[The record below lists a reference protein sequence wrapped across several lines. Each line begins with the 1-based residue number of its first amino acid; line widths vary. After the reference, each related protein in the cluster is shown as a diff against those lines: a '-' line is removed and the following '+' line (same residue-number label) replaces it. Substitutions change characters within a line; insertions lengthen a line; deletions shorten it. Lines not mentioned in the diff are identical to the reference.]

1 MTRARKYSGKTV
13 DEATEIA
20 LAELDAELEDVEIRV
35 INTGRSGILGFGGE
49 PAEIEVTAP
58 GEGGSS
64 YDDDYEDVE
73 EDSQEASA
81 DSSASSDSEDTASR
95 SRSRSRNRNR
105 NRGRGR
111 GRGRGDDER
120 GEDKQ
125 QPEAV
130 ESSSA
135 GSDQREESNE
145 EEAPSRGRRGQR
157 GGRGRGGRNGRSSE
171 RSSSDD
177 RDDRPA
183 RSERSERPARA
194 ERPARSARHERE
206 DRPDRSEQ
214 NNDSQPIIREKDEEA
229 EQLVSE
235 LIDYFLGAMG
245 VVADTY
251 IREDDEEGSMTFE
264 IEGQDA
270 GLLIGRRGE
279 TLQALQFL
287 IRMVTNRQLGRK
299 AYVVIDIE
307 DYRERRV
314 QMLRRLAR
322 RTAGRVGS
330 SGREDSLEP
339 MSPAERRI
347 VHMALAGHP
356 EVRTE
361 SEGEGNQRRVVIFPN
376 D

>member
-1 MTRARKYSGKTV
+1 MTRARKFSGKTV

-35 INTGRSGILGFGGE
+35 VSPGRSGILGLGGQ
-49 PAEIEVTAP
+49 PAEIEIVLLAD
-58 GEGGSS
+58 GGSS
-64 YDDDYEDVE
+64 FSDDDPDDVE
-73 EDSQEASA
+73 DSVE
-81 DSSASSDSEDTASR
+81 SSAAPSDESGPEADAPR
-95 SRSRSRNRNR
+95 SGGRTRSRNR

-111 GRGRGDDER
+111 GRGRNDSDRDENQQVEASAEATEAPSSD
-120 GEDKQ
+120 GS
-125 QPEAV
+125 QPESD
-130 ESSSA
+130 SSGDETS
-135 GSDQREESNE
+135 GGRRGGRGVRRSDRSRSDQREDTSD
-145 EEAPSRGRRGQR
+145 
-157 GGRGRGGRNGRSSE
+157 SSE
-171 RSSSDD
+171 QQPKSGQDD
-177 RDDRPA
+177 KYP
-183 RSERSERPARA
+183 E
-194 ERPARSARHERE
+194 
-206 DRPDRSEQ
+206 
-214 NNDSQPIIREKDEEA
+214 SQPIIREKDEEA

-235 LIDYFLGAMG
+235 LIDYFLGSMG

-251 IREDDEEGSMTFE
+251 IREDDDEGSMTFE
-264 IEGQDA
+264 IEGPDA

-322 RTAGRVGS
+322 RMAGRVGS

-361 SEGEGNQRRVVIFPN
+361 SEGEGNQRRVVIFPK
-376 D
+376 

>member
-20 LAELDAELEDVEIRV
+20 LAELDAELEDVEIKV
-35 INTGRSGILGFGGE
+35 VSTGRSGILGFGGE
-49 PAEIEVTAP
+49 PAEIEISML

-64 YDDDYEDVE
+64 IDDDEF
-73 EDSQEASA
+73 EDSPDESSPEPVA
-81 DSSASSDSEDTASR
+81 DRTVDSDDGAPRGRGRT
-95 SRSRSRNRNR
+95 RNR
-105 NRGRGR
+105 NRGRNR
-111 GRGRGDDER
+111 GRGRDQGGRDRE
-120 GEDKQ
+120 EDQ
-125 QPEAV
+125 QPESV
-130 ESSSA
+130 EASSA
-135 GSDQREESNE
+135 EPVAQPDSSDQGEPQEER
-145 EEAPSRGRRGQR
+145 RGRRG
-157 GGRGRGGRNGRSSE
+157 GRGSGRDRSRSNDRNNSDGRAS
-171 RSSSDD
+171 RSDARDSSD
-177 RDDRPA
+177 
-183 RSERSERPARA
+183 ERPEAN
-194 ERPARSARHERE
+194 
-206 DRPDRSEQ
+206 Q
-214 NNDSQPIIREKDEEA
+214 NRRNEDSQPIIREKDEEA

-235 LIDYFLGAMG
+235 LIEYFLGAMG
-245 VVADTY
+245 VVAETY
-251 IREDDEEGSMTFE
+251 IREDEEDGSMTFE

-347 VHMALAGHP
+347 VHMSLAGHP

-361 SEGEGNQRRVVIFPN
+361 SEGEGNQRRVVIFPL
-376 D
+376 

>member
-1 MTRARKYSGKTV
+1 MIRARKYAGKTV

-20 LAELDAELEDVEIRV
+20 LDDLDAELEDVEIKV
-35 INTGRSGILGFGGE
+35 VSTGRSGILGFGGE
-49 PAEIEVTAP
+49 PAEIEISLLSD
-58 GEGGSS
+58 GRLSFS
-64 YDDDYEDVE
+64 DDFDE
-73 EDSQEASA
+73 EAVADSPEESAESVPRAASADSQEA
-81 DSSASSDSEDTASR
+81 TPR
-95 SRSRSRNRNR
+95 NRGRSRNRS
-105 NRGRGR
+105 RGRGR
-111 GRGRGDDER
+111 RNRDGYE
-120 GEDKQ
+120 EQ

-130 ESSSA
+130 ESSS
-135 GSDQREESNE
+135 
-145 EEAPSRGRRGQR
+145 EAPAVEATDEEKPSNGRRGRRGAR
-157 GGRGRGGRNGRSSE
+157 GDRDAERLPSSE
-171 RSSSDD
+171 HDERPEAQTRPE
-177 RDDRPA
+177 RDDRPQLE
-183 RSERSERPARA
+183 ERSERPQRN
-194 ERPARSARHERE
+194 E
-206 DRPDRSEQ
+206 
-214 NNDSQPIIREKDEEA
+214 DSQPIIREKDEEA

-245 VVADTY
+245 VVAETY
-251 IREDDEEGSMTFE
+251 IREDDDDGSMTFE

-307 DYRERRV
+307 DYRERRT

-322 RTAGRVGS
+322 RTAGRVAS
-330 SGREDSLEP
+330 SGRDDSLDP

-361 SEGEGNQRRVVIFPN
+361 SEGEGNQRRVVIFPT

>member
-1 MTRARKYSGKTV
+1 MTRARKFSGKTV

-49 PAEIEVTAP
+49 PAEIEI
-58 GEGGSS
+58 GMLGDGDSS
-64 YDDDYEDVE
+64 FDDDFDEPGAMAD
-73 EDSQEASA
+73 EANVQDESA
-81 DSSASSDSEDTASR
+81 TDRGADRSDDEAPR
-95 SRSRSRNRNR
+95 GRGRRRNR

-111 GRGRGDDER
+111 R
-120 GEDKQ
+120 
-125 QPEAV
+125 
-130 ESSSA
+130 
-135 GSDQREESNE
+135 
-145 EEAPSRGRRGQR
+145 
-157 GGRGRGGRNGRSSE
+157 RNGDGR
-171 RSSSDD
+171 D
-177 RDDRPA
+177 RDDRQESDASPEDSGQ
-183 RSERSERPARA
+183 RSESQDEERSGNRSDDRGGRRGGRRSQRADRQDRLERQ
-194 ERPARSARHERE
+194 
-206 DRPDRSEQ
+206 DRPERQD
-214 NNDSQPIIREKDEEA
+214 NDERSQPISREKDEEA

-251 IREDDEEGSMTFE
+251 IREDDEDGSMTFE

-322 RTAGRVGS
+322 RMAGRVGS

-361 SEGEGNQRRVVIFPN
+361 SEGEGNQRRVVIFPK
-376 D
+376 

>member
-35 INTGRSGILGFGGE
+35 VSTGRSGILGFGGE
-49 PAEIEVTAP
+49 PAEIEISLLS
-58 GEGGSS
+58 EGDSPF
-64 YDDDYEDVE
+64 DDDFGDEVD
-73 EDSQEASA
+73 DSQESSEEPASPE
-81 DSSASSDSEDTASR
+81 SEEKI
-95 SRSRSRNRNR
+95 SRSRNRSRNR
-105 NRGRGR
+105 KRGRGR
-111 GRGRGDDER
+111 GRNGRGDEVQQSDAPEVPTAKTDSAP
-120 GEDKQ
+120 GEEKPGQSDG
-125 QPEAV
+125 
-130 ESSSA
+130 ESST
-135 GSDQREESNE
+135 
-145 EEAPSRGRRGQR
+145 RGRR
-157 GGRGRGGRNGRSSE
+157 NGRQGNLGRSNDSSE
-171 RSSSDD
+171 SNNLEERA
-177 RDDRPA
+177 A
-183 RSERSERPARA
+183 RTERSPRPERN
-194 ERPARSARHERE
+194 E
-206 DRPDRSEQ
+206 
-214 NNDSQPIIREKDEEA
+214 NSQPIIREKDEKA
-229 EQLVSE
+229 EKLVSE

-245 VVADTY
+245 VVAETY

-279 TLQALQFL
+279 TLEALQFL
-287 IRMVTNRQLGRK
+287 IRTVTNRQLGRK

-314 QMLRRLAR
+314 QMLGRLAR

-330 SGREDSLEP
+330 SGNEDSLEP

-361 SEGEGNQRRVVIFPN
+361 SEGEGNQRRVVILPN

>member
-35 INTGRSGILGFGGE
+35 VSPGRSGILGFGGE
-49 PAEIEVTAP
+49 PAEIEISLL
-58 GEGGSS
+58 GESASS
-64 YDDDYEDVE
+64 YDDDFEDAVDE
-73 EDSQEASA
+73 PEDSSE
-81 DSSASSDSEDTASR
+81 SSAEPAARESEEKAPR

-111 GRGRGDDER
+111 GRNGRDGDDDQQSDAPEAPAAEADSGSREAQPEQSDGESSDER
-120 GEDKQ
+120 G
-125 QPEAV
+125 
-130 ESSSA
+130 
-135 GSDQREESNE
+135 
-145 EEAPSRGRRGQR
+145 GR
-157 GGRGRGGRNGRSSE
+157 RNGRLGNRG
-171 RSSSDD
+171 RSNDSNESND
-177 RDDRPA
+177 R
-183 RSERSERPARA
+183 EERPARA
-194 ERPARSARHERE
+194 ERSPRA
-206 DRPDRSEQ
+206 DRPKREERPERAGRPER
-214 NNDSQPIIREKDEEA
+214 NEDSQPIIREKDEEA
-229 EQLVSE
+229 EKLISE

-245 VVADTY
+245 VVAETY

-314 QMLRRLAR
+314 QMLQRLAR

-330 SGREDSLEP
+330 SGREDSIEP

-361 SEGEGNQRRVVIFPN
+361 SEGEGSQRRVVIFPN

>member
-1 MTRARKYSGKTV
+1 
-13 DEATEIA
+13 
-20 LAELDAELEDVEIRV
+20 
-35 INTGRSGILGFGGE
+35 
-49 PAEIEVTAP
+49 
-58 GEGGSS
+58 
-64 YDDDYEDVE
+64 
-73 EDSQEASA
+73 
-81 DSSASSDSEDTASR
+81 
-95 SRSRSRNRNR
+95 
-105 NRGRGR
+105 
-111 GRGRGDDER
+111 
-120 GEDKQ
+120 
-125 QPEAV
+125 
-130 ESSSA
+130 
-135 GSDQREESNE
+135 
-145 EEAPSRGRRGQR
+145 
-157 GGRGRGGRNGRSSE
+157 
-171 RSSSDD
+171 
-177 RDDRPA
+177 
-183 RSERSERPARA
+183 
-194 ERPARSARHERE
+194 
-206 DRPDRSEQ
+206 
-214 NNDSQPIIREKDEEA
+214 
-229 EQLVSE
+229 
-235 LIDYFLGAMG
+235 MG
-245 VVADTY
+245 VVAETY

-322 RTAGRVGS
+322 RTAGRVSS
-330 SGREDSLEP
+330 SGRDDSLEP

>member
-1 MTRARKYSGKTV
+1 MTRARKFSGKTV
-13 DEATEIA
+13 DEATESA
-20 LAELDAELEDVEIRV
+20 LAELGAELEDVEIKV
-35 INTGRSGILGFGGE
+35 ISTGRSGILGFGGE
-49 PAEIEVTAP
+49 PAEIEISRP
-58 GEGGSS
+58 GEDGSPYS
-64 YDDDYEDVE
+64 GDDF
-73 EDSQEASA
+73 A
-81 DSSASSDSEDTASR
+81 DSIEPSSQPEAIADGADSDDAAPRGRGR
-95 SRSRSRNRNR
+95 SRNR

-111 GRGRGDDER
+111 GRGRE
-120 GEDKQ
+120 
-125 QPEAV
+125 
-130 ESSSA
+130 
-135 GSDQREESNE
+135 
-145 EEAPSRGRRGQR
+145 
-157 GGRGRGGRNGRSSE
+157 GRSQ
-171 RSSSDD
+171 
-177 RDDRPA
+177 RDDREQRSDNSQ
-183 RSERSERPARA
+183 RSE
-194 ERPARSARHERE
+194 
-206 DRPDRSEQ
+206 
-214 NNDSQPIIREKDEEA
+214 DSQPIIREKDEEA

-251 IREDDEEGSMTFE
+251 IREDEEDGSMTFE

-307 DYRERRV
+307 DYRERRI

-356 EVRTE
+356 DVRTE

>member
-1 MTRARKYSGKTV
+1 MTRARKFSGKTV

-20 LAELDAELEDVEIRV
+20 LAELDAELEDVEIKV
-35 INTGRSGILGFGGE
+35 ISTGRSGILGFGGE
-49 PAEIEVTAP
+49 PAEIEISLLGDGDSSFDDDFDEPEAMADEADEQDEPTADS
-58 GEGGSS
+58 GTGSSDGGS
-64 YDDDYEDVE
+64 
-73 EDSQEASA
+73 
-81 DSSASSDSEDTASR
+81 R
-95 SRSRSRNRNR
+95 SGRGRTR

-111 GRGRGDDER
+111 
-120 GEDKQ
+120 
-125 QPEAV
+125 
-130 ESSSA
+130 
-135 GSDQREESNE
+135 
-145 EEAPSRGRRGQR
+145 SRGG
-157 GGRGRGGRNGRSSE
+157 NGR
-171 RSSSDD
+171 D
-177 RDDRPA
+177 RDDRQPVDA
-183 RSERSERPARA
+183 SSEDSGRRSEPQDDENSRNRSDDRGGRRDGRRSQRSDRQDRA
-194 ERPARSARHERE
+194 ERQDQPQSQ
-206 DRPDRSEQ
+206 DRPERQD
-214 NNDSQPIIREKDEEA
+214 QPISREKDEEA

-245 VVADTY
+245 VVAETY
-251 IREDDEEGSMTFE
+251 IREDDEDGSMTFE

-279 TLQALQFL
+279 TLQSLQFL

-322 RTAGRVGS
+322 RMAGRVGS

-361 SEGEGNQRRVVIFPN
+361 SEGEGNQRRVVIFPK
-376 D
+376 

>member
-1 MTRARKYSGKTV
+1 MIRARKYAGKTV

-20 LAELDAELEDVEIRV
+20 LADLDAELEDVEIKV
-35 INTGRSGILGFGGE
+35 VSTGRSGILGFGGE
-49 PAEIEVTAP
+49 PAEIEISLLSDGRSSFSDDFDEEAVADSPEESAESAP
-58 GEGGSS
+58 RA
-64 YDDDYEDVE
+64 
-73 EDSQEASA
+73 ASA
-81 DSSASSDSEDTASR
+81 DSEEETPRNRGR
-95 SRSRSRNRNR
+95 SRNR

-111 GRGRGDDER
+111 GRSNRDGDE
-120 GEDKQ
+120 EQ

-130 ESSSA
+130 ESSS
-135 GSDQREESNE
+135 
-145 EEAPSRGRRGQR
+145 EAPATKATDEEKPSNGRRGRRGAR
-157 GGRGRGGRNGRSSE
+157 GGRDAE
-171 RSSSDD
+171 RSPSNERDERPEAHARPERDD
-177 RDDRPA
+177 QDDRPQ
-183 RSERSERPARA
+183 REERS
-194 ERPARSARHERE
+194 
-206 DRPDRSEQ
+206 DRPERKQRPQ
-214 NNDSQPIIREKDEEA
+214 NNEDSQPIIREKDEEA

-245 VVADTY
+245 VVAETY
-251 IREDDEEGSMTFE
+251 IREDDDEGSMTFE

-322 RTAGRVGS
+322 RTAGRVAS
-330 SGREDSLEP
+330 SGRDDSLEP

-361 SEGEGNQRRVVIFPN
+361 SEGEGNQRRVVIFPT

>member
-1 MTRARKYSGKTV
+1 MTRARKYSSKTV

-20 LAELDAELEDVEIRV
+20 LADLDVELEDVEIKV
-35 INTGRSGILGFGGE
+35 ISTGRSGILGFGGE
-49 PAEIEVTAP
+49 PAEIEISLLGDSRSYLNDDFDDEREVDSNEESAESAP
-58 GEGGSS
+58 K
-64 YDDDYEDVE
+64 E
-73 EDSQEASA
+73 ESD
-81 DSSASSDSEDTASR
+81 DSEEAPPR

-105 NRGRGR
+105 GRGR
-111 GRGRGDDER
+111 THNNRANAEEQRR
-120 GEDKQ
+120 V
-125 QPEAV
+125 AV
-130 ESSSA
+130 ESSSGA
-135 GSDQREESNE
+135 RGEAATDEEKPSN
-145 EEAPSRGRRGQR
+145 
-157 GGRGRGGRNGRSSE
+157 GRGGRRGDRGSRGEGRLSSNGPDE
-171 RSSSDD
+171 RHEGQ
-177 RDDRPA
+177 A
-183 RSERSERPARA
+183 RSEREDRDERPQRQ
-194 ERPARSARHERE
+194 ELP
-206 DRPDRSEQ
+206 Q
-214 NNDSQPIIREKDEEA
+214 NKEDSQPIIREKDEEA

-251 IREDDEEGSMTFE
+251 IREEDEEGSMTFE

-314 QMLRRLAR
+314 QMLRRLAHR
-322 RTAGRVGS
+322 SAGRVAS
-330 SGREDSLEP
+330 SGRDDSLEP

-347 VHMALAGHP
+347 VHMALAGHS

-361 SEGEGNQRRVVIFPN
+361 SEGEGNQRRVVIFPT

>member
-1 MTRARKYSGKTV
+1 MIRARKYAGKTV

-20 LAELDAELEDVEIRV
+20 LADLDAELEDVEIKIV
-35 INTGRSGILGFGGE
+35 STGRSGILGFGGE
-49 PAEIEVTAP
+49 PAEIEISLLSDGRSSFSDDFDEEAVADSPEESAESAP
-58 GEGGSS
+58 RA
-64 YDDDYEDVE
+64 
-73 EDSQEASA
+73 ASA
-81 DSSASSDSEDTASR
+81 DFEEETPRNRGR
-95 SRSRSRNRNR
+95 SRNR

-111 GRGRGDDER
+111 GRSNRDGDE
-120 GEDKQ
+120 EQ

-130 ESSSA
+130 ASSS
-135 GSDQREESNE
+135 
-145 EEAPSRGRRGQR
+145 EAPAREATDEEKPSNGRRGRRGAR
-157 GGRGRGGRNGRSSE
+157 GGRDAE
-171 RSSSDD
+171 RSPSNERDERPEAHARPERDD
-177 RDDRPA
+177 QDDRPQ
-183 RSERSERPARA
+183 REERLDRP
-194 ERPARSARHERE
+194 ERE
-206 DRPDRSEQ
+206 QRPQ
-214 NNDSQPIIREKDEEA
+214 NNEDSQPIIREKDEEA

-245 VVADTY
+245 VVAETY

-322 RTAGRVGS
+322 RTAGRVAS
-330 SGREDSLEP
+330 SGRDDSLEP

-347 VHMALAGHP
+347 VHMALAGHS

-361 SEGEGNQRRVVIFPN
+361 SEGEGNQRRVVIFPT

>member
-1 MTRARKYSGKTV
+1 MTRAQKYSGKTV

-20 LAELDAELEDVEIRV
+20 LAELDAELEDVEIKV
-35 INTGRSGILGFGGE
+35 VSTGRSGILGFGGE
-49 PAEIEVTAP
+49 PAEIEISLL

-64 YDDDYEDVE
+64 YDDDFEDAVE
-73 EDSQEASA
+73 EPEDSQG
-81 DSSASSDSEDTASR
+81 SSNEPAERETEERAPR
-95 SRSRSRNRNR
+95 KRSRNRNR

-111 GRGRGDDER
+111 GRNGRDRDE
-120 GEDKQ
+120 DQ
-125 QPEAV
+125 QSDAPEASAP
-130 ESSSA
+130 EQDSDSRDENRDSGDSDSS
-135 GSDQREESNE
+135 GGR
-145 EEAPSRGRRGQR
+145 RGRR
-157 GGRGRGGRNGRSSE
+157 RNGRRGNRG
-171 RSSSDD
+171 RSDNNGDSGE

-183 RSERSERPARA
+183 RAERSD
-194 ERPARSARHERE
+194 RS
-206 DRPDRSEQ
+206 DRPERNGRNDRNE
-214 NNDSQPIIREKDEEA
+214 DSQPIIREKDEEA
-229 EQLVSE
+229 EKLVSE